1 LNKYASILKMEIDIF
16 FIIIAYLV
24 FLISIVIHE
33 ASHAIVAKLTGDNTA
48 YISGQVTLDPV
59 PHIKREPLGM
69 VFFPILFLFINGW
82 PLGWASTPYDPVW
95 AKDNH
100 RKAALMAL
108 AGPLGNLFLAILSAL
123 ILKLG
128 IYNGIFNNNDLI
140 ASIGYLF
147 KAHNQPFSDSYFSGI
162 VKMLGIM
169 FDLNMILFVLNILP
183 IPTFDGGYFIS
194 IFLNKKNAVKFIEFM
209 SNPIFA
215 IVMII
220 FLWNF
225 FGYIFY
231 PIYAF
236 FINILF

>member
-1 LNKYASILKMEIDIF
+1 MEIDIF

-24 FLISIVIHE
+24 FLVSVVIHE
-33 ASHAIVAKLTGDNTA
+33 AAHATVAKLTGDDTA

-95 AKDNH
+95 ARNNH

-108 AGPLGNLFLAILSAL
+108 AGPVSNL
-123 ILKLG
+123 ILGVIAAIILKIG
-128 IYNGIFNNNDLI
+128 VYQGIFNNNDLI

-147 KAHNQPFSDSYFSGI
+147 KDHNIQPFSDSYYSGI

-169 FDLNMILFVLNILP
+169 FDLNILLFVLNMLP
-183 IPTFDGGYFIS
+183 IPSFDGGYFLT
-194 IFLNKKNAVKFIEFM
+194 IFLNQNTALKVIDFM
-209 SNPIFA
+209 SNPGFA
-215 IVMII
+215 IIMLII
-220 FLWNF
+220 LWNF
-225 FGYIFY
+225 FGYVFF
-231 PIYAF
+231 PIYGF
-236 FINILF
+236 FINLLF

>member
-1 LNKYASILKMEIDIF
+1 MEIDIF

-33 ASHAIVAKLTGDNTA
+33 ASHAFVAKLTGDDTA
-48 YISGQVTLDPV
+48 YISGQLTLDPI

-69 VFFPILFLFINGW
+69 VFFPMLFLFLNGW
-82 PLGWASTPYDPVW
+82 PFGWASTPYNIEW
-95 AKDNH
+95 AKNNH

-108 AGPLGNLFLAILSAL
+108 AGPLSNLLLAILSAL
-123 ILKLG
+123 ILKFG
-128 IYNGIFNNNDLI
+128 IYKGIFNNNDLI

-147 KAHNQPFSDSYFSGI
+147 KPHTQPFSDSYFSGI

-169 FDLNMILFVLNILP
+169 FDLNMILFVLNMLP
-183 IPTFDGGYFIS
+183 IPTFDGGYFLS
-194 IFLNKKNAVKFIEFM
+194 IFLSKKSAIKLIEFM
-209 SNPIFA
+209 SEPIFA
-215 IVMII
+215 LIMII

-231 PIYAF
+231 PIYLLFVNMF
-236 FINILF
+236 F